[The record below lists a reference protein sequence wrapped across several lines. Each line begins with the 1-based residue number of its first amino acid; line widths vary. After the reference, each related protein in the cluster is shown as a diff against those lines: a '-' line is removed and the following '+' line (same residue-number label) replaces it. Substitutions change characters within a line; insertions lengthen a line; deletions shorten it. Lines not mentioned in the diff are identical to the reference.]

1 MPSGDKGRAARDG
14 SCVKCKWNA
23 ANPQNKSKCHQGHA
37 SDCPKNGVYTRQLAK
52 KKEGNNRLKTADAR
66 TAAEMA
72 ATAATATTAA
82 TTTATTT
89 ATTAAAVEARAIA
102 KDTQDGEEVVGA
114 NGTTDNGGMHP
125 IVSCPKPWDELETPL
140 QGHLNTLGFNR
151 TKWMKKEEL
160 PTPATFL
167 CKWNDIGAEAQM
179 AAIAFGCNESSWN
192 NRESSVFLELKL
204 STSKDDNDKEDS
216 TFQRLCTHTEL
227 MSYYNVEF
235 LKLKERVR
243 QCLFTLGY
251 NESKWQNH
259 DSPPLCN
266 VAWNALEDYE
276 QVAASELGYTEQLWI
291 EEGKRALDNR
301 LKAEANKR
309 KEEEDAKK
317 KK

>member
-1 MPSGDKGRAARDG
+1 MG
-14 SCVKCKWNA
+14 
-23 ANPQNKSKCHQGHA
+23 
-37 SDCPKNGVYTRQLAK
+37 
-52 KKEGNNRLKTADAR
+52 
-66 TAAEMA
+66 
-72 ATAATATTAA
+72 
-82 TTTATTT
+82 
-89 ATTAAAVEARAIA
+89 
-102 KDTQDGEEVVGA
+102 
-114 NGTTDNGGMHP
+114 
-125 IVSCPKPWDELETPL
+125 
-140 QGHLNTLGFNR
+140 
-151 TKWMKKEEL
+151 
-160 PTPATFL
+160 
-167 CKWNDIGAEAQM
+167 
-179 AAIAFGCNESSWN
+179 
-192 NRESSVFLELKL
+192 L

-301 LKAEANKR
+301 LKAEATKRKAEEDAKKKKKDDDRLKAEAIKR

-317 KK
+317 KKKEDEAAALQLQQQQTETAALLADEQQKAAAVLQLEAEAATKRAAEAKKAAETAILSAKKQHEEVVALQRQQQQQAAAAARTSSLLVTNDIVEERELEDAEPKKATAHEEFILLCKTKWNRLDLDFKYHLEGLGFDEKSWKEKKLPPAFFSQVA